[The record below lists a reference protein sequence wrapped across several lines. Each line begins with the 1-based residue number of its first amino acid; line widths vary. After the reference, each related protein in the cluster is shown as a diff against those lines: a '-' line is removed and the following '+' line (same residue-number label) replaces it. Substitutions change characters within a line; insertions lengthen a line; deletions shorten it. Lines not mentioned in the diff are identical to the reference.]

1 MSKNADKLINDTI
14 SLNKTMLG
22 IGPMSKNCVDS
33 TVELSDDFNIPLM
46 LIPSRRQIDS
56 KKIGGGYSNNW
67 STEEFSKYVKKK
79 SKRNKVILCRD
90 HGGPWQNN
98 KEISNNLNLNQA
110 MKSAKN
116 SFEVDIDSG
125 LSVIHIDPSVTV
137 KKKLTIN
144 QILDRVYELY
154 EHCYYYS
161 KKKNKK
167 ILFEIGTE
175 EQSGSTSTFEE
186 IEYFLN
192 KLNIFYK
199 KNKIP
204 KATFMVIQCGTKV
217 METKNIGSFEYPLRI
232 INEVPVE
239 IQLPKTI
246 EICKKYN
253 VYMKEHNG
261 DYLSDDSLMW
271 HPRLGIHAVNVAPEF
286 GVAETKSLLKILNN
300 LKYKKLAEKFLEISY
315 NSKKWE
321 KWIIN
326 KDKITDYEKSIIS
339 GHYVLSTPEV
349 QEIVKIASKN
359 NVKIINNEI
368 KKDIKRS
375 IKRYLYFFRLIK
387 KLDNKN

>member
-1 MSKNADKLINDTI
+1 MSQDTQKLIDQTI
-14 SLNKTMLG
+14 NLKKTMLG
-22 IGPMSKNCVDS
+22 VGPMSKNCVDS
-33 TVELSDDFNIPLM
+33 TIELSDQYNTPIM

-56 KKIGGGYSNNW
+56 KKQGSGYSNNW
-67 STEEFSKYVKKK
+67 STEDFSKYVKKICK
-79 SKRNKVILCRD
+79 KKKIILCRD

-98 KEISNNLNLNQA
+98 FEIKNNLTLKQA
-110 MKSAKN
+110 MKSAKK

-125 LSVIHIDPSVTV
+125 VSVIHIDPSITI
-137 KKKLTIN
+137 KKKLKVDH
-144 QILDRVYELY
+144 ILERVYELY
-154 EHCYYYS
+154 EHCYAYS

-186 IEYFLN
+186 IEYFLE
-192 KLNIFYK
+192 KLKKFYYK
-199 KNKIP
+199 YKIP

-246 EICKKYN
+246 EICKKYD

-261 DYLSDDSLMW
+261 DYLSNKSLMW

-286 GVAETKSLLKILNN
+286 GVTETRSLIRILKNLN
-300 LKYKKLAEKFLEISY
+300 LKKLVNEFLEISY
-315 NSKKWE
+315 NSRKWE
-321 KWIIN
+321 KWVIDENKIN
-326 KDKITDYEKSIIS
+326 DYDKSILS

-349 QEIVKIASKN
+349 KEIIKEASKN
-359 NVKIINNEI
+359 NKNFINNEI
-368 KKDIKRS
+368 KKDIKKS
-375 IKRYLYFFRLIK
+375 IKRYLYYFKLIK
-387 KLDNKN
+387 NKK